1 MKRRKLTDLIAG
13 GVALLV
19 LFGATLLLSLKLY
32 VWDGLLLLGLA
43 LIALVALMRRR
54 WERRIPRWVD
64 RLRFQWQPETP
75 PGWFRGLALAASI
88 VAMISARLIPEDRS
102 YWVPLMLWVVGITF
116 YVAPLLLTL
125 WHTRRSIG
133 PRMIHWEWP
142 ALLLLIAIAGAVRGI
157 ALGTIPYSLG
167 GDEGTQLVAGLDLV
181 RAPLGNPFA
190 TGWYSVPT
198 MSFFAYG
205 LVMRAVGATM
215 AGGRALS
222 ALLGTMTVVGSFFL
236 GRMLSGRRV
245 GWWSAIVL
253 AASPYHIHFSR
264 LASNQIGD
272 PWVGVFTLG
281 LLWLGYES
289 EGRPKLSQAA
299 WGLAGVI
306 TGLGWYGYFG
316 ARWVTILVA
325 LFLLWRA
332 LADPSFLSRRWRAL
346 GLLALGGAITLLPL
360 LGWYVAHPSSLTER
374 YNAVSVFA
382 SGWMAREQ
390 ELTGHSVVYLMGQQ
404 IWKAFTAFHL
414 TPDPT
419 FWYRPGRPLLD
430 FIASALLLIGIAGG
444 LIRGRRP
451 SRILV
456 LLVFFST
463 VFMAWA
469 MTENPPSS
477 QRGVLLMP
485 FAAVLVAWGLRD
497 VLQLLPLGQ
506 SERRWLAG
514 GLLAAIVIL
523 NVGFYFAVYAPERV
537 YGNPTAE
544 VATAIGRY
552 LRDNPE
558 PICTTVPDG
567 FCEGRVYFLGAPSLY
582 WSFGGLQFLARR
594 VPGEDILPDEQ
605 PAFVIPP
612 VRFVVTPY
620 RIDDLSW
627 IEATYPHGVKTPLQ
641 SPDGRL
647 LAVIYDWPGDATA
660 QP

>member
-1 MKRRKLTDLIAG
+1 LKRQKLTDLIAG
-13 GVALLV
+13 SVALLL
-19 LFGATLLLSLKLY
+19 LFGATLLLSLELY
-32 VWDGLLLLGLA
+32 VWDALLLLVLA
-43 LIALVALMRRR
+43 LVTLVALMRRR
-54 WERRIPRWVD
+54 WDRRVPGPFEC
-64 RLRFQWQPETP
+64 LRFQWQPRTP
-75 PGWFRGLALAASI
+75 TGWLRGLAFAAAI
-88 VAMISARLIPEDRS
+88 VAAVSARIVPEGRS
-102 YWVPLMLWVVGITF
+102 YWIPLIIWVVGITV

-125 WHTRRSIG
+125 WRTRRMIR
-133 PRMIHWEWP
+133 PRMAHWEWP
-142 ALLLLIAIAGAVRGI
+142 ALLLLIVIAGALRGI
-157 ALGTIPYSLG
+157 RLGDIPYSLG

-205 LVMRAVGATM
+205 LVMRFLGATM
-215 AGGRALS
+215 SGGRALS
-222 ALLGTMTVVGSFFL
+222 ALLGTTTVIGSFFL
-236 GRMLSGRRV
+236 GRIVSGRRV

-253 AASPYHIHFSR
+253 AASAYHIHFSR
-264 LASNQIGD
+264 LASNQVGD
-272 PWVGVFTLG
+272 SWVGVLAMG

-289 EGRPKLSQAA
+289 ENRPKLSQAA

-306 TGLGWYGYFG
+306 AGLGWYGYFG
-316 ARWVTILVA
+316 ARWVTILMA

-332 LADPSFLSRRWRAL
+332 LADPGFLYRRWRAL
-346 GLLALGGAITLLPL
+346 GLLALGGAIALLPL
-360 LGWYVAHPSSLTER
+360 LGWYVAHPSSLAER

-390 ELTGHSVVYLMGQQ
+390 ELTGHSVAYLMGQQ

-430 FIASALLLIGIAGG
+430 FVASALLLIGIMGA
-444 LIRGRRP
+444 LVRGRRP
-451 SRILV
+451 SRTLV
-456 LLVFFST
+456 LLGFFST

-485 FAAVLVAWGLRD
+485 FVAVLTAWGLRD
-497 VLQLLPLGQ
+497 ALQLLPLE
-506 SERRWLAG
+506 SSRRRWLAWG
-514 GLLAAIVIL
+514 ILAAVVIL
-523 NVGFYFAVYAPERV
+523 NVGFYFAVYTPLRV

-544 VATAIGRY
+544 VATAIGHY
-552 LRDNPE
+552 LRTNPE

-582 WSFGGLQFLARR
+582 WSFGSLRFLARG
-594 VPGEDILPDEQ
+594 VPGEDILPDDRPLAVVP
-605 PAFVIPP
+605 PA
-612 VRFVVTPY
+612 RFVVTPY

-627 IEATYPHGVKTPLQ
+627 IEASYPQGIKTTLQ

-647 LAVIYDWPGDATA
+647 LAVIYDWHENATV